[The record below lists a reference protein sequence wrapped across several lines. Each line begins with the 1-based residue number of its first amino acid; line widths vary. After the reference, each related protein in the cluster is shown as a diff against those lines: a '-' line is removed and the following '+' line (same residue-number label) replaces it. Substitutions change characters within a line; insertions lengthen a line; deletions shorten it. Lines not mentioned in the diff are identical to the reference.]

1 MDDPD
6 DAPYA
11 RAPEPED
18 LIRICR
24 ALNDAG
30 AQYVLIGGFAVV
42 AYPARHGSSGI
53 MTFIVNHD
61 GVVYEKDLGANTSAT
76 AKAIAAYN
84 PDASWTPVA
93 AASQPSRANR

>member
-6 DAPYA
+6 DAAYA

-30 AQYVLIGGFAVV
+30 AQYVLIGGFAVMATV
-42 AYPARHGSSGI
+42 GAVSPRTSIPARQTTRPRMS
-53 MTFIVNHD
+53 
-61 GVVYEKDLGANTSAT
+61 
-76 AKAIAAYN
+76 
-84 PDASWTPVA
+84 PAS
-93 AASQPSRANR
+93 SRASVSWLTTPPPRSRTATCATTSSSAWWTK